1 MHIAFTGSGSGGHFT
16 PIIAVAREVKR
27 IAEEERILDLELFY
41 FSPDAA
47 NQPLLEAEDITFK
60 HTSAGKFRRYFSLAN
75 IADVFRTGLGI
86 LEALWRMVSVMP
98 DVVFAKGGYGSFPT
112 LVAAYLYHIPVVIH
126 ESDVVPGRVSRWAG
140 RWADRVAVSFA
151 GAAQYFPPE
160 RTALVGAPI
169 RKRILGGN
177 MEEAREFFGVFSDR
191 PVLFVTGGSQGAKV
205 INETIIQILPELL
218 ERCEIIHQVGEA
230 NFDEV
235 VLETASLLK
244 DPTEGGRAGGPPP
257 RGAPG
262 PAERGPVRPARLAE
276 APAKRAGG
284 QEAYYHIVAA
294 LDEEKMRSAYL
305 LADLVISRAGA
316 TTIYEIAAWGKPSIV
331 IPLKHAAQDHQREN
345 AYEYA
350 QGGAAVVIEEENLAP
365 TVLAH
370 EIQTILADGERRA
383 KMSYAAQAFSRPGAA
398 EAIAREIIAV
408 GLH

>member
-47 NQPLLEAEDITFK
+47 DQPLLQAEDIAFK

-75 IADVFRTGLGI
+75 IVDVFKTGLGVW
-86 LEALWRMVSVMP
+86 EALWRMLTVMP

-126 ESDVVPGRVSRWAG
+126 ESDAVPGRVSRWVG

-151 GAAQYFPPE
+151 GAAKFFPPE
-160 RTALVGAPI
+160 RTALLGAPI

-177 MEEAREFFGVFSDR
+177 TQEAREFFGVFSDR
-191 PVLFVTGGSQGAKV
+191 PVLFITGGSQGAKV
-205 INETIIQILPELL
+205 INETVIQILPELL
-218 ERCEIIHQVGEA
+218 ERYEIIHQVGGA

-244 DPTEGGRAGGPPP
+244 GPPAGRAGGPSP

-262 PAERGPVRPARLAE
+262 PAKGGP
-276 APAKRAGG
+276 
-284 QEAYYHIVAA
+284 EAYYHIVAA
-294 LDEEKMRSAYL
+294 LDEVEMRSAYL

-331 IPLKHAAQDHQREN
+331 IPLKNAAQDHQREN

-350 QGGAAVVIEEENLAP
+350 AGGAAVVIEEENLTP

-370 EIQTILADGERRA
+370 EIATILADEERRA